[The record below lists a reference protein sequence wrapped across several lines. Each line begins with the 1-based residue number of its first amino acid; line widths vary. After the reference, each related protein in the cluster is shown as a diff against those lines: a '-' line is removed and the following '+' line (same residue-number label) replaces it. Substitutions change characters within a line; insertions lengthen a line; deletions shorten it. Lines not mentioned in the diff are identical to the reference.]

1 MEYGAANV
9 HEDRRYQVPRAPLR
23 QEQAMSAL
31 LEAVRLTKVYRR
43 GSRDVLALDGVSF
56 SVERGE
62 HITIMGASG
71 SGKSTLLNILGLL
84 DRPSGGDVILDGSS
98 TAEYTD
104 AQLSAFRR
112 RHLGFVFQ
120 FFNLMPALSAL
131 ENVALPMLL
140 DGRSLAVVRGE
151 CVEVLRAVGLGERL
165 EHYPHE
171 LSGGEMQRVA
181 IARALVGRPT
191 LILADEPTGN
201 LDSRNAAAIHELM
214 SREARARGLTLIVV
228 SHDSAAANWSERV
241 ITLRDGRIET
251 DERRAGPATP

>member
-1 MEYGAANV
+1 MT
-9 HEDRRYQVPRAPLR
+9 
-23 QEQAMSAL
+23 AL

-62 HITIMGASG
+62 HLTIMGASG
-71 SGKSTLLNILGLL
+71 SGKSTLLNVLGLL
-84 DRPSGGDVILDGSS
+84 DRPSGGEVILDGSS
-98 TAEYTD
+98 TAERTD

-151 CVEVLRAVGLGERL
+151 CAEVLRAVGLGERL

-214 SREARARGLTLIVV
+214 SREAKARGLTLIVV
-228 SHDSAAANWSERV
+228 SHDAAAANWSDRV

-251 DERRAGPATP
+251 DERRAGPAKPRAT

>member
-1 MEYGAANV
+1 
-9 HEDRRYQVPRAPLR
+9 
-23 QEQAMSAL
+23 MSAL
-31 LEAVRLTKVYRR
+31 LETVGLTKVYRR
-43 GSRDVLALDGVSF
+43 GSRDVRALDGVSF

-71 SGKSTLLNILGLL
+71 SGKSTLLNLLGLL
-84 DRPSGGDVILDGSS
+84 DRPSSGEVILNGSS
-98 TAEYTD
+98 TADYTD
-104 AQLSAFRR
+104 EELAAFRR

-120 FFNLMPALSAL
+120 FFNLMPALTAL
-131 ENVALPMLL
+131 ENVALPLLL
-140 DGRSLAVVRGE
+140 DGRSLSAVHGE
-151 CVEVLRAVGLGERL
+151 CVEALRAVGVGERL

-181 IARALVGRPT
+181 IARALVGRPP

-214 SREARARGLTLIVV
+214 SREVRARGLTLLVV
-228 SHDSAAANWSERV
+228 SHDSAAANWSDRV

-251 DERRAGPATP
+251 DEHRAVAVARRHD